1 MRKIAYLLV
10 AFTVLLVGTSA
21 TTATMS
27 AKKSSVKVIKVK
39 NTTNFSIDEIYISA
53 TDVEEWGD
61 DILDPDEVLMPNE
74 TIEVEVDCG
83 TWDVKLVAQDN
94 SECMIMDITL
104 CNAALW
110 NIVANCN

>member
-39 NTTNFSIDEIYISA
+39 NTTNFSVDEIYITTPD
-53 TDVEEWGD
+53 TDNWGED
-61 DILDPDEVLMPNE
+61 LLDPDEVLMPGE
-74 TIEVEVDCG
+74 TVEIEVDCG
-83 TWDVKLVAQDN
+83 TWDVKLVAEDG
-94 SECMIMDITL
+94 SDCMIMDITL
-104 CNAALW
+104 CNVAQW